1 MYENLS
7 NENKIEEI
15 KLLQDIMNSP
25 KKDKSI
31 EKPAT
36 KRKLE
41 FVEEGKALKKFRDEV
56 EEEERLK
63 KEEDACGFVSKKFKT
78 KPKKKSSAL
87 IYADIAKK
95 ML

>member
-1 MYENLS
+1 MYENLL

-31 EKPAT
+31 ERPAS

-41 FVEEGKALKKFRDEV
+41 FVEEGKALKSLEMKWRKKKD
-56 EEEERLK
+56 LK
-63 KEEDACGFVSKKFKT
+63 K
-78 KPKKKSSAL
+78 
-87 IYADIAKK
+87 KK
-95 ML
+95 MHVALFLKSLKLSQKRKAVL